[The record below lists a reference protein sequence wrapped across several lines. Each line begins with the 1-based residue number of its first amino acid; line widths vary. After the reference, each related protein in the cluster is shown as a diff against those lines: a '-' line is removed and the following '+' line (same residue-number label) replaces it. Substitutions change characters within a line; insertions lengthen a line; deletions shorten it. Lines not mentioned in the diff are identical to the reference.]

1 MTTCGT
7 CLQFRSRSPAGAG
20 ARGPPQDARGAA
32 DWAGRHAL
40 SGSNDNSLKLWD
52 LDSGAC
58 ALSELGTRPS
68 VGPPTFSAVVGT
80 VQPLLAS
87 EAQAFR
93 WVEGGL

>member
-1 MTTCGT
+1 MPLEARDLACTQ
-7 CLQFRSRSPAGAG
+7 QFRPVTFPRCVS
-20 ARGPPQDARGAA
+20 
-32 DWAGRHAL
+32 WE
-40 SGSNDNSLKLWD
+40 WD

>member
-1 MTTCGT
+1 MPLEARDLACTQ
-7 CLQFRSRSPAGAG
+7 QFRPVTFPRCVS
-20 ARGPPQDARGAA
+20 
-32 DWAGRHAL
+32 WE
-40 SGSNDNSLKLWD
+40 WD

-58 ALSELGTRPS
+58 ALCLSELGTRPS